1 MSIFIEYFI
10 KFVLN
15 DGTDMAAD
23 LIGIILVYVYK
34 ELLFT
39 QAVHIT
45 NVILSLE
52 ILKSYL
58 RSDNWHGSDV

>member
-15 DGTDMAAD
+15 DGTDMTAD
-23 LIGIILVYVYK
+23 LIGIILVDVYK
-34 ELLFT
+34 DLLFT

-58 RSDNWHGSDV
+58 RSHNWHGSEL